1 MPILHLGTRLHY
13 ETYGPDDD
21 AAPRLPV
28 LLLAPGGLRSR
39 IGLWRRTHDG
49 RARNWPDP
57 TVELARARRVIAMDQ
72 RNAGQSFAP
81 VGPQDGWDSFAA
93 DQLGLLDA
101 LGIERF
107 HVLGACIGSSFA
119 LRLAELAP
127 QRVASAV
134 LQQPI
139 GWSPRNAPLRRDNF
153 QVWLDGAADRLAG
166 VPPTHLQ
173 ALEQNL
179 FGGEDFV
186 FSVSRD
192 FVRSTRTPL
201 LVLAGN
207 DVHHPAEISLELATL
222 NPRAQRIEAWRG
234 EAHRSA
240 YLQGVLGFLENA
252 ERSAPVP
259 G

>member
-1 MPILHLGTRLHY
+1 MPTLHLGAGLHY
-13 ETYGPDDD
+13 ETYGPD
-21 AAPRLPV
+21 AGTAPRLPV

-39 IGLWRRTHDG
+39 IGLWRHTHDG

-72 RNAGQSFAP
+72 RNAGKSFAP

-139 GWSPRNAPLRRDNF
+139 GWSARNACLRSENF
-153 QVWLDGAADRLAG
+153 QVWVDGAADRLAG
-166 VPPTHLQ
+166 VPPAHLQ

-192 FVRSTRTPL
+192 FVRKMPTPL

-207 DVHHPAEISLELATL
+207 DVHHPAEISRELAAL
-222 NPRAQRIEAWRG
+222 APRVQLIEDWRG

-240 YLQGVLGFLENA
+240 YLHGVLDFLENA
-252 ERSAPVP
+252 ERPPLIP